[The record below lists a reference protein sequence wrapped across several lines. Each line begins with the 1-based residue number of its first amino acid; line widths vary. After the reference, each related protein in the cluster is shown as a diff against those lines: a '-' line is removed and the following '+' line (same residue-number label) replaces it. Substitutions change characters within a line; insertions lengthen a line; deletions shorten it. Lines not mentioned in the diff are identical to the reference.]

1 MAERDAAPSDRP
13 TRLGSEE
20 SPSRSFSDPS
30 ATDRL
35 SAEGS
40 AVKKAEAASVAI
52 VPTTRPPP
60 AEEREKREVEKEKEP
75 RDSKETK
82 DATEAKEIKE
92 AKEAKDTKEAKEGKE
107 SKEAKEVKES
117 TEEEALPLPIPI
129 ARLVPKL
136 KKSAKLFEEGKK
148 YIPNSSSSLIRVASY
163 DPVPP
168 FIARGKG
175 SRIWDVDDNEY
186 LDFNLAYGC
195 LINGHAHPEMVK
207 AVEHAA
213 ELGLHFAAPTELE
226 IEVAKVFHKMVPNS
240 ERVAFCSNGSDATM
254 NAIRIARAVTG
265 KDAILKFEGH
275 YHGQHDYALISA
287 EAPPIVA
294 GLDEYPRPLPNSAG
308 IPPGV
313 TDYVMV
319 APYNSIPAFER
330 MVKRYRDRLAAVI
343 LEPIMANAGV
353 IAPAPDYLKRLRE
366 IAHENELLLIFDE
379 VFTGFRV
386 APGGAQQLYKVQPDL
401 SCWAKA
407 LGGGVTISAVSG
419 KAEYMDSISPGRISF
434 GGTYFANNLS
444 LAVTLAN
451 LKILARGGEELYD
464 RFGRLTTQL
473 EKGIESAGREAKI
486 SVLVQSVNGMLQFFF
501 TRRKKISNY
510 RESLQIDWNL
520 FLRNHQ
526 LLLNRGIYI
535 HPDNYERITFSTA
548 HTEKDVEQFIGI
560 LHEVFTELRTLPRD
574 YLP

>member
-1 MAERDAAPSDRP
+1 MVEREPAPTDALGARREAPP
-13 TRLGSEE
+13 ELPGS
-20 SPSRSFSDPS
+20 
-30 ATDRL
+30 TDLPVTRL

-40 AVKKAEAASVAI
+40 AARPPDSGTATPPEPSGKSPERGTDKGADRAEKPAEKASEKAEPI
-52 VPTTRPPP
+52 PEGEPPQ
-60 AEEREKREVEKEKEP
+60 
-75 RDSKETK
+75 
-82 DATEAKEIKE
+82 
-92 AKEAKDTKEAKEGKE
+92 
-107 SKEAKEVKES
+107 
-117 TEEEALPLPIPI
+117 PLPIPI

-148 YIPNSSSSLIRVASY
+148 IIPNSTSSLIRVASY
-163 DPVPP
+163 DPCPP
-168 FIARGKG
+168 FIAKGKG
-175 SRIWDVDDNEY
+175 SRIWDEDGNEY

-207 AVEHAA
+207 ALCHQA
-213 ELGLHFAAPTELE
+213 ELGFHFASPTELE
-226 IEVAKVFHKMVPNS
+226 IEVAKAFMRLVPNN
-240 ERVAFCSNGSDATM
+240 ERIAFCSNGSDATM

-265 KDAILKFEGH
+265 KDGILKFEGH

-319 APYNSIPAFER
+319 APYNSIPALER
-330 MVKRYRDRLAAVI
+330 MVKRYRDRLAAI
-343 LEPIMANAGV
+343 IMEPIMANAGI
-353 IAPAPDYLKRLRE
+353 IAPAPDYLKRVKE
-366 IAHENELLLIFDE
+366 ISKENDLLLIFDE

-386 APGGAQQLYKVQPDL
+386 APGGAQQLYKVEPDL

-407 LGGGVTISAVSG
+407 LGGGVPISGVSG
-419 KAEYMDSISPGRISF
+419 KAEYMDMIAPGRISF

-451 LKILARGGEELYD
+451 LKLLTKGGEDLYA
-464 RFGRLTTQL
+464 RFGRMTQKM
-473 EKGIESAGREAKI
+473 EKGLEEAGRDAKI

-520 FLRNHQ
+520 YLRHHQ
-526 LLLNRGIYI
+526 LLLDKGIYI
-535 HPDNYERITFSTA
+535 HPDNYERLTFSSA
-548 HTEKDVEQFIGI
+548 HTEKDVDHF
-560 LHEVFTELRTLPRD
+560 LSVVHETFTELKNLPRD
-574 YLP
+574 YQP

>member
-1 MAERDAAPSDRP
+1 MEEREPAPPAPSTLRVVP
-13 TRLGSEE
+13 PEGGEL
-20 SPSRSFSDPS
+20 PLVL
-30 ATDRL
+30 L

-40 AVKKAEAASVAI
+40 AV
-52 VPTTRPPP
+52 RPPDGDTPAPPEPAGKAAEKP
-60 AEEREKREVEKEKEP
+60 AEKAAERAVDSSEPPEEVEAP
-75 RDSKETK
+75 
-82 DATEAKEIKE
+82 A
-92 AKEAKDTKEAKEGKE
+92 
-107 SKEAKEVKES
+107 
-117 TEEEALPLPIPI
+117 PLPIPI

-136 KKSAKLFEEGKK
+136 KKSARLFEEGKK
-148 YIPNSSSSLIRVASY
+148 HIPNSSSSLIRVASY

-175 SRIWDVDDNEY
+175 ARIWDEDGNEY

-207 AVEHAA
+207 ALCAQA
-213 ELGLHFAAPTELE
+213 ELGFHFASPTELE
-226 IEVAKVFHKMVPNS
+226 IDVAKMFKKLVPS
-240 ERVAFCSNGSDATM
+240 AERVAFCSNGSDATM

-265 KDAILKFEGH
+265 KDVILKFEGH

-319 APYNSIPAFER
+319 APYNSVTALER
-330 MVKRYRDRLAAVI
+330 MVKRYRDRLGAI
-343 LEPIMANAGV
+343 IMEPVMANAGI
-353 IAPAPDYLKRLRE
+353 IAPTQDYLKRVRE
-366 IAHENELLLIFDE
+366 ITRENELLLIFDE

-386 APGGAQQLYKVQPDL
+386 APGGAQQMYKVEPDL

-407 LGGGVTISAVSG
+407 LGGGVPISAVSG
-419 KAEYMDSISPGRISF
+419 KAEFMDLIAPGRISF

-444 LAVTLAN
+444 LAASLAN
-451 LKILARGGEELYD
+451 LKLLHRGGDELYD
-464 RFGRLTTQL
+464 RFGRLT
-473 EKGIESAGREAKI
+473 EKMAKGIEAAGRDAKL
-486 SVLVQSVNGMLQFFF
+486 SVLVQWVNGMLQFCF
-501 TRRKKISNY
+501 TRRKKIQNY

-520 FLRNHQ
+520 FLRHHQ
-526 LLLNRGIYI
+526 LLLDKGIYI
-535 HPDNYERITFSTA
+535 HPDNYERLTFSSA
-548 HTEKDVEQFIGI
+548 HTEKDVDQF
-560 LHEVFTELRTLPRD
+560 LSVVNETFAELRTLPRD